1 MPNSRRPVRSSRSP
15 RPTLAQRADPHDCY
29 QRAVQ
34 CVGAEIDFVDET
46 FSALRGRSATRLRE
60 DFCGTANTSCE
71 WVRRRT
77 TNLAIGMDLDGP
89 TLEWGRAHNLSTLT
103 KSQRSRIDLRQ
114 SDVLEKHPDLRGT
127 LDMVLA
133 MNFSYWIFQKRE
145 TLLAYFRRVREDLAP
160 DGILFMDA
168 FGGFDALKL
177 FKERRKI
184 PRASRGEPSVHGFN
198 TPFTYIWDQH
208 SFNPITAELIC
219 KIHFSF
225 PDGSKLKDAFVYHWR
240 LWGLREVR
248 DILDEA
254 GFRRTTVYWEGDD
267 GRGGGDGV
275 FTATETGESCASW
288 ICYLSAEK

>member
-1 MPNSRRPVRSSRSP
+1 MPNTRRSARRPSSRK
-15 RPTLAQRADPHDCY
+15 PTLAQRADPHDCY

-46 FSALRGRSATRLRE
+46 FSAIRGRQAVRLRE

-71 WVRRRT
+71 WVRRRSR
-77 TNLAIGMDLDGP
+77 NLAIGMDLDAP
-89 TLEWGRAHNLSTLT
+89 TLDWGKTHNLSTLT
-103 KSQRSRIDLRQ
+103 KSQRARIDLRQ
-114 SDVLEKHPDLRGT
+114 SDVLVEHPDLRGT

-160 DGILFMDA
+160 DGMLFMDA
-168 FGGFDALKL
+168 YGGFDALKL

-184 PRASRGEPSVHGFN
+184 PRASKGEPSVHGFN
-198 TPFTYIWDQH
+198 TPFTYIWDQN
-208 SFNPITAELIC
+208 SYNPITGELVC
-219 KIHFSF
+219 KIHFQF
-225 PDGSKLKDAFVYHWR
+225 PDGSKLRDAFVYTWR

-248 DILDEA
+248 DVLEEA
-254 GFRRTTVYWEGDD
+254 GFRRTTAYWEGDD
-267 GRGGGDGV
+267 DEGGGNGE
-275 FTATETGESCASW
+275 FTASEQGESCASW